1 MKDLEIEIAKLDQEI
16 ISLDKKAT
24 EAYQHK
30 DYKTE
35 DKFQAEIDLRNPKL
49 QELRK
54 KLFQNYEDVFQ
65 LEKGILE
72 KYENKPVTMA
82 IFGKVCQIGMPL
94 LREISLE
101 KTLDGK
107 KFAYIKFDSTDGFTG
122 KIEQTKMYWNKYV
135 VQEVIERLSKILKE
149 LD

>member
-1 MKDLEIEIAKLDQEI
+1 MKDIEIEIAKLDQEI
-16 ISLDKKAT
+16 IDLDKKAT
-24 EAYQHK
+24 EAYKLK
-30 DYKTE
+30 DLKTE

-54 KLFQNYEDVFQ
+54 KLYDNYEKIYRMD
-65 LEKGILE
+65 KGILE
-72 KYENKPVTMA
+72 KYEGKSITMA
-82 IFGKVCQIGMPL
+82 VFGKVCQVTTPL
-94 LREISLE
+94 IREISLE
-101 KTLDGK
+101 KTHEGK
-107 KFAYIKFDSTDGFTG
+107 KFAYLKLDSTDGFTG

>member
-16 ISLDKKAT
+16 ISLDEKAT
-24 EAYQHK
+24 QAYQHK

-54 KLFQNYEDVFQ
+54 KLYDNYEESYRMAKGV
-65 LEKGILE
+65 LEKF
-72 KYENKPVTMA
+72 ENKPITMA
-82 IFGKVCQIGMPL
+82 IVGKVCQIGMPL

-122 KIEQTKMYWNKYV
+122 KTEQTKMYWQRYV
-135 VQEVIERLSKILKE
+135 VKEVIERLSKILKE